1 MGDRLGTP
9 RVVDNN
15 LFYSFCLLF
24 CFFFFKKSSDT
35 ASPCTT
41 AMVSVRR
48 GGPPCAQ
55 PPMPMADDLS
65 YRFSLRRNVRTSESS
80 KTFKTENE
88 LWGLAFVLL
97 LDVYAK
103 LWTQGSFLFSKS
115 YTNIN
120 SSERPYKT
128 EPKTFFTWNLAIEGF
143 ARVDF
148 SMLISN
154 LSFINEREK

>member
-9 RVVDNN
+9 CVVDK
-15 LFYSFCLLF
+15 LFY
-24 CFFFFKKSSDT
+24 FFRKSNDI
-35 ASPCTT
+35 ASPGTT
-41 AMVSVRR
+41 AMVSAWR

-65 YRFSLRRNVRTSESS
+65 YRFCLWRNVRTSESS

-88 LWGLAFVLL
+88 LWRFAFVLL

-103 LWTQGSFLFSKS
+103 LCTQGSFLFSKS

-128 EPKTFFTWNLAIEGF
+128 EPITFFTWSLAIESF
-143 ARVDF
+143 PRVDF

-154 LSFINEREK
+154 LSIINEREK